1 MVQVFGLSALILFF
15 CSGLR
20 HVMYKSAAF
29 DLGIFDQ
36 AVFLISQQQIP
47 FSTLRQ
53 IHIVGD
59 HAAFVLYPLGW
70 LYGIYPS
77 VYWLFAAQAVMMAA
91 AVFPLSRLARLAG
104 LRDSQVV
111 ALVLAYLLYPAV
123 FNINL
128 YDFHPETL
136 ALPAF
141 FWAVWSARIGKIVW
155 FCINLVLILS
165 CKDVLSITV
174 AAMGLW
180 LIVFEKKRLAGAI
193 ALFAGIVWFLIA
205 TQKIV
210 PEFSGSEPA
219 GLELYSYLG
228 SSIAEVAKNLF
239 FQPGLVLGKIFSLN
253 TLIYLCLLLSP
264 VIWGLAPQHLAPIVA
279 AVPALLLNI
288 LSSADLQRNLVH
300 QYSLPIIPFIFLAVI
315 QNLSLG
321 GGWFDRRGIIIWS
334 LVAFLALA
342 KYGYFWSIYSS
353 SLDTWQATNA
363 AIAQVNT
370 QGSVYTTAE
379 IAPHLTHRKLIRFT
393 EANSPPLNLTE
404 FNYILLNARHP
415 GWESNHEFA
424 NRLVDQLKNNQKF
437 KLSYQRDDVYLF
449 KQ

>member
-1 MVQVFGLSALILFF
+1 MVQLFGLSALILFF

-20 HVMYKSAAF
+20 HIMYKSAAY

-53 IHIVGD
+53 IHILGD
-59 HAAFVLYPLGW
+59 HAAFILYPLGW
-70 LYGIYPS
+70 LYSIYPS
-77 VYWLFAAQAVMMAA
+77 VHWLFAVQAVMMAA
-91 AVFPLSRLARLAG
+91 AIFPLSRLAKLAG
-104 LRDSQVV
+104 LKQSQVL

-141 FWAVWSARIGKIVW
+141 FWAVWSARTGKIIW
-155 FCINLVLILS
+155 FCINLVFILS

-174 AAMGLW
+174 ATMGAW

-193 ALFAGIVWFLIA
+193 ALFAGVVWFLIA

-228 SSIAEVAKNLF
+228 NSMTEVAKNLF
-239 FQPGLVLGKIFSLN
+239 LQPGLVLGKIFSLN

-264 VIWGLAPQHLAPIVA
+264 VIWGLSPQQLTPIVA
-279 AVPALLLNI
+279 VIPALLLNI

-300 QYSLPIIPFIFLAVI
+300 QYSLPIIPFLFLAVI

-321 GGWFDRRGIIIWS
+321 GGWFKRRGIIIWS

-342 KYGYFWSIYSS
+342 KYGYFWSIYPS

-370 QGSVYTTAE
+370 PGSVYTTAE

-393 EANSPPLNLTE
+393 DANSPPLDLTQ

-415 GWESNHEFA
+415 GWVSNRDFV
-424 NRLVDQLKNNQKF
+424 NGLVDQLKYNQKF